1 MSIVKLD
8 YNIDFSKYVKY
19 DELSQTYLSWAIDFR
34 KMKTGQRAGSFGS
47 GGKSAFVSI
56 NNIRYLCHRVI
67 WKLHHGSIDQSL
79 VIDHI
84 NGDPRDNRIENL
96 SLVTIAEN
104 LRNKSIL
111 AANKSGI
118 TGVFIHSVST
128 CPSYIGKCSIG
139 NKHFGRSFSIS
150 KYGEEQAKQL
160 AVTWRKNKLK
170 ELEQQGIFYS
180 ERHGT

>member
-19 DELSQTYLSWAIDFR
+19 DELSQTYLSWATDFR

-56 NNIRYLCHRVI
+56 NNISYLCHRVI
-67 WKLHHGSIDQSL
+67 WKLFYGSVDKNL

-84 NGDPRDNRIENL
+84 DGNPLNNNIANL
-96 SLVTIAEN
+96 RLVTLSEN

-111 AANKSGI
+111 YRNKSGV
-118 TGVFIHSVST
+118 TGVYFQGT
-128 CPSYIGKCSIG
+128 NGCPNYTGKCSIG
-139 NKHFGRSFSIS
+139 NKHFSRSFSVS

-170 ELEQQGIFYS
+170 EFEQQGIFYS
-180 ERHGT
+180 DRHGT